1 MSLKGKNLADI
12 QSMNRSL
19 VLKVIQK
26 KRQTSRA
33 EISKLTGL
41 NKATVTNIV
50 NDLINWGVVKESGFL
65 TGEGGH
71 RSIAVELASDDFV
84 IIGLWIT
91 RRSLHAGICNLDGN
105 CDLVYH
111 YPISTASPA
120 EEVIR
125 TICEKIDFLRE
136 ANSNKKILGVA
147 MAVPGPFIKN
157 EDYIALITERN
168 EWQKGGI
175 IKKLREKIDLEM
187 IIEHDADASCM
198 AEWCYTE
205 NFDDKISMV
214 TLSVGYGL
222 GGCALEDGKILHGNF
237 GGGGE
242 IGHMSIAY
250 DGIPCECGNIGCLEK
265 YCTVICC
272 LNKMKE
278 HLLEYPDT
286 CCFAEMN
293 DVQLLEAY
301 KKGDRLAKAVVNEAA
316 EYLGY
321 GIANVINI
329 FLPSKIII
337 GDIMALAGEEFLKV
351 VKKSARKRVLPV
363 IFDKTEI
370 VLSELSDSALKGAC
384 LSLVQ
389 KVISKPEYYFLN
401 EQENKN
407 EKG

>member
-105 CDLVYH
+105 CDLVYL

-198 AEWCYTE
+198 AEWCYT
-205 NFDDKISMV
+205 
-214 TLSVGYGL
+214 
-222 GGCALEDGKILHGNF
+222 
-237 GGGGE
+237 
-242 IGHMSIAY
+242 
-250 DGIPCECGNIGCLEK
+250 
-265 YCTVICC
+265 
-272 LNKMKE
+272 
-278 HLLEYPDT
+278 
-286 CCFAEMN
+286 
-293 DVQLLEAY
+293 
-301 KKGDRLAKAVVNEAA
+301 
-316 EYLGY
+316 
-321 GIANVINI
+321 
-329 FLPSKIII
+329 
-337 GDIMALAGEEFLKV
+337 
-351 VKKSARKRVLPV
+351 
-363 IFDKTEI
+363 
-370 VLSELSDSALKGAC
+370 
-384 LSLVQ
+384 
-389 KVISKPEYYFLN
+389 
-401 EQENKN
+401 
-407 EKG
+407 

>member
-1 MSLKGKNLADI
+1 MKGKNLADI

-26 KRQTSRA
+26 RHQTSRA

-50 NDLINWGVVKESGFL
+50 NDLISWGVVKESGFL

-71 RSIAVELASDDFV
+71 RSIAVELAADDFV

-91 RRSLHAGICNLDGN
+91 RRALHAGICNLDGN
-105 CDLVYH
+105 CDFVYH
-111 YPISTASPA
+111 YPISTASPS

-125 TICEKIDFLRE
+125 TICDKIEFLRE
-136 ANSNKKILGVA
+136 ANSDKKVLGVA
-147 MAVPGPFIKN
+147 MAVPGPFIKK

-168 EWQKGGI
+168 EWQKDGI

-187 IIEHDADASCM
+187 IMEHDADASCM

-222 GGCALEDGKILHGNF
+222 GGCALEEGKILHGSF

-250 DGIPCECGNIGCLEK
+250 DGIPCECGNVGCLEK
-265 YCTVICC
+265 YCTVLSC
-272 LNKMKE
+272 LKKVKE
-278 HLLEYPDT
+278 KLPEYPQT
-286 CCFAEMN
+286 QCFADMN
-293 DVQLLEAY
+293 ETELLEAY
-301 KKGDRLAKAVVNEAA
+301 KKKDPLARDVINEAA
-316 EYLGY
+316 VYLGY
-321 GIANVINI
+321 GIANTINI
-329 FLPSKIII
+329 FLPGKIII
-337 GDIMALAGEEFLKV
+337 GDLMAQAGEDFLEI
-351 VKKSARKRVLPV
+351 VKKTAKERVLPV
-363 IFDKTEI
+363 IFNKTEI
-370 VLSELSDSALKGAC
+370 VLSELSDSALKGVC

-389 KVISKPEYYFLN
+389 KVISKPEYYFANDREN
-401 EQENKN
+401 ED